1 MPIYGAGTVVWDP
14 HRPKAPDVVLIILVQ
29 HPKVLR
35 ATSSGE
41 TFDNEC
47 PARVTA
53 STQHFSRLSFR
64 LTYCCLWI
72 SNVQVQ
78 ACGDAGEHP
87 LESNRMLQLLPW
99 PGAVRL
105 SRRDDRKNCTWAASR
120 IKGAELTAKREKK
133 KQLCTR
139 PKILRRRLEYI
150 QVCWGLEFIKNWEV
164 EDDIFGY
171 WLDHFVWLKLMVAL
185 WLGLF
190 SCRRNPFWQ
199 LWICDHSC
207 VSFFFKTPNWFESKQ
222 FAHSVTV
229 RVDDGW
235 VGGGREWNILSVQ
248 TRTLCVC
255 K

>member
-150 QVCWGLEFIKNWEV
+150 QVCGGSGIHVGVHKE
-164 EDDIFGY
+164 
-171 WLDHFVWLKLMVAL
+171 
-185 WLGLF
+185 LG
-190 SCRRNPFWQ
+190 SGGWYFWV
-199 LWICDHSC
+199 LTW
-207 VSFFFKTPNWFESKQ
+207 SFCLTQ
-222 FAHSVTV
+222 IDGGVVV
-229 RVDDGW
+229 RV
-235 VGGGREWNILSVQ
+235 VFM
-248 TRTLCVC
+248 
-255 K
+255 